1 KGGFKIDT
9 RETFL
14 KGGDSGPA
22 AVAGQS
28 AGSLLIELVS
38 GLDPDNV
45 MPVKGSKLTPR
56 QVGLLRAW
64 IDQGLKWDE
73 RVTFARPAPLNLH
86 PREPE
91 LPPVQRGIRHPI
103 DRLLQT
109 YFEQRKLKP
118 GPAVDD
124 ATFARRAYLDVIGLL
139 PPTTELEKFLADK
152 RADKRDRLVTQLL
165 GDNRRYAEHW
175 LSF

>member
-45 MPVKGSKLTPR
+45 MPVKGSKLTPK
-56 QVGLLRAW
+56 QVGLLRGW
-64 IDQGLKWDE
+64 IDQGMPWDE
-73 RVTFARPAPLNLH
+73 GMTFAKPPPAHFYPRQVPL
-86 PREPE
+86 PAATKSS
-91 LPPVQRGIRHPI
+91 GAHPI
-103 DRLLQT
+103 DRLFAA
-109 YFEQRKLKP
+109 YF
-118 GPAVDD
+118 D
-124 ATFARRAYLDVIGLL
+124 T
-139 PPTTELEKFLADK
+139 
-152 RADKRDRLVTQLL
+152 
-165 GDNRRYAEHW
+165 H
-175 LSF
+175 